1 MVLVAQNRPLTKE
14 VVTEKITKTGNTP
27 FVFENLEVTMDDD
40 IFMPV
45 NQLNQLRRGALE
57 ALEEALLKPYERTLP
72 ELVETSS
79 AETDRQTTGNAIK
92 RKADF
97 RTVIITDFWTT
108 IRRFI
113 HRSPGTD

>member
-57 ALEEALLKPYERTLP
+57 ALEEVLLKPYERTLP

-79 AETDRQTTGNAIK
+79 AEQIGRQQEM
-92 RKADF
+92 
-97 RTVIITDFWTT
+97 
-108 IRRFI
+108 
-113 HRSPGTD
+113 P